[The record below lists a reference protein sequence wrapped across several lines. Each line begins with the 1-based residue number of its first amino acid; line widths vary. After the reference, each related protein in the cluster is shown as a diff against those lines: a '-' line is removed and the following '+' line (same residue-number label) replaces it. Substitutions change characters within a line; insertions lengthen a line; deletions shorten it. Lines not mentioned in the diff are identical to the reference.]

1 MGPKAQSAGVCRC
14 WLLLVWLFRGLS
26 CVPDTQADLH
36 GGWCVGWE
44 TADKA
49 WFSTLAALL

>member
-49 WFSTLAALL
+49 WFSTPAALL